1 MALMGSREWSRAH
14 ESRSLCLLAAPGLAL
29 HKPRQPG
36 GLRPSHSPEQGACS
50 SGGVQAAPSTQL
62 RQSLAVSAGG
72 WRGWSSITPSTPEGM
87 GCRLA
92 PAEPKVAQPRM
103 QMWTK
108 RVAGDSEAPSL
119 ESRWMWRYPAGR
131 VGSPASAS
139 LSSGPHGQA
148 CRVQTASHPQGGLA
162 QGRLSEEMGGPSEQG
177 LGGPEPPSLATP
189 TNPHE
194 PCFRLLRGSVN
205 WPTKSLGE
213 VAS

>member
-1 MALMGSREWSRAH
+1 MGNAGGGGGVGGGWTPCGKEAGMALMGSREWSRAH

-87 GCRLA
+87 GRRLA

-119 ESRWMWRYPAGR
+119 ESRWMWRYP
-131 VGSPASAS
+131 
-139 LSSGPHGQA
+139 
-148 CRVQTASHPQGGLA
+148 
-162 QGRLSEEMGGPSEQG
+162 
-177 LGGPEPPSLATP
+177 
-189 TNPHE
+189 
-194 PCFRLLRGSVN
+194 CFRLLRGSVN